1 MLDIGTY
8 TLLKLK
14 LEKRVWKKKIISE
27 IISEILMKHFF
38 YNRAVFSVNRTI
50 YINELLL
57 KTDLLLKFLYKKR
70 KNL

>member
-1 MLDIGTY
+1 
-8 TLLKLK
+8 
-14 LEKRVWKKKIISE
+14 
-27 IISEILMKHFF
+27 MKHFF